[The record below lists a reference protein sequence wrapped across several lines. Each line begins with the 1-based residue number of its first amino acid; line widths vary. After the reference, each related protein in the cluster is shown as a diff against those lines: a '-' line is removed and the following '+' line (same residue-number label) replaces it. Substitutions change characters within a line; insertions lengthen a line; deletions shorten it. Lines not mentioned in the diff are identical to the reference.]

1 VITEQEK
8 QIIMQTN
15 QPYQSGVTPTA
26 ATPSEL
32 GSQSGFQNI
41 TPSISNVCPPILER
55 LEKPVVVHEKVIPTQ
70 RTEVQPV
77 IHRDREQVEFHKVMQ
92 PLRERDIAPTEVQRT
107 QLPATYFESR
117 APDTQFQ
124 TQYRD
129 ASTRI
134 HPETITAPL
143 QTEQFERAPIIEET
157 IHRKIIEEVQP
168 VLYKETVRP
177 TIVEATKPIYEHVY
191 ESPQLREEVRP
202 MVDLGTKILGAPQ
215 EMQQMQQLPQV
226 LEPQEGNLMYEK
238 IKVTNIEILSQG
250 EQGLGQQGQQGLGQQ
265 GFAQQGLGQQG
276 FAQQGLGQ
284 QGLGQQGLGQ
294 QGFAQQGLG
303 QQGLGQQGFAQQ
315 GLGQQGLPSLAQG
328 SGQQGFG
335 QQGQEFKQVPVQN
348 LQKGQTTASTTPVNK
363 V

>member
-1 VITEQEK
+1 
-8 QIIMQTN
+8 
-15 QPYQSGVTPTA
+15 
-26 ATPSEL
+26 
-32 GSQSGFQNI
+32 
-41 TPSISNVCPPILER
+41 
-55 LEKPVVVHEKVIPTQ
+55 
-70 RTEVQPV
+70 
-77 IHRDREQVEFHKVMQ
+77 MQ

-107 QLPATYFESR
+107 QLPPTYFESR

-129 ASTRI
+129 ASSKI

-143 QTEQFERAPIIEET
+143 QTQQFERAPIIEET

-215 EMQQMQQLPQV
+215 EMQQLPQV
-226 LEPQEGNLMYEK
+226 QEPQEGNLLYEK
-238 IKVTNIEILSQG
+238 IKVTTVEILSQG

-265 GFAQQGLGQQG
+265 GLGQQGLPSLAQGSGQQGLGQQGLGQQG
-276 FAQQGLGQ
+276 FAQ

>member
-1 VITEQEK
+1 
-8 QIIMQTN
+8 
-15 QPYQSGVTPTA
+15 
-26 ATPSEL
+26 
-32 GSQSGFQNI
+32 
-41 TPSISNVCPPILER
+41 VCPPILER

-107 QLPATYFESR
+107 QLPPTYFESR

-129 ASTRI
+129 ASSKI

-143 QTEQFERAPIIEET
+143 QTQQFERAPIIEET

-215 EMQQMQQLPQV
+215 EMQQMPQV

-250 EQGLGQQGQQGLGQQ
+250 EQGLGQQ
-265 GFAQQGLGQQG
+265 
-276 FAQQGLGQ
+276 
-284 QGLGQQGLGQ
+284 GQQGLGQ